1 MSRRRLFALAATLCA
16 LVALSAAPLRA
27 QSVPPTIR
35 IIFPFAPGGSG
46 DALARLVADK
56 MSKALGNTVIV
67 ENRSGGAGRIGVRD
81 VARAAP
87 DGATLLLTP
96 IAPMSVY
103 QHVYKTLEYDPIK
116 DFAPVSQLGVFDF
129 GIAVG
134 PQLEVKTLK
143 ELVAWAKA
151 HPDKG
156 SFGMPAAGTLPHF
169 LGVMFSRAAGVNFVP
184 IAYRGSAAALA
195 DVIAGHIPMI
205 VTTTADLVQMDKAG
219 RVRILAT
226 SDKARSPFLPDVPT
240 FRESGYDLVAN
251 GWYAVFAPA
260 KTPFAL
266 IERYSKVMA
275 AAVHAPDV
283 SAKLK
288 AFGLTPTGTS
298 AAELG
303 RIQKDD
309 SAIWAPAVQAS
320 GFTAHD

>member
-1 MSRRRLFALAATLCA
+1 MTRRRLFALAASLCA
-16 LVALSAAPLRA
+16 SIVLPAAPLRA

-35 IIFPFAPGGSG
+35 IVFPFAPGGSG

-56 MSKALGNTVIV
+56 MGKALGTTIIV
-67 ENRSGGAGRIGVRD
+67 ENRSGGAGRIGVRE

-103 QHVYKTLEYDPIK
+103 QHVYKSLEYDPIK
-116 DFAPVSQLGVFDF
+116 DFAPVSQLGTFDF

-134 PQLEVKTLK
+134 TQLEVKNLK

-169 LGVMFSRAAGVNFVP
+169 LGVMFGRAAGVNFVP
-184 IAYRGSAAALA
+184 VAYRGSAAALA

-205 VTTTADLVQMDKAG
+205 VTTTADLVQMHKAG
-219 RVRILAT
+219 RIRILAT
-226 SDKARSPFLPDVPT
+226 SDKARSPFVPDVPT

-260 KTPFAL
+260 KTPPAL
-266 IERYSKVMA
+266 VERYSKAMA

-283 SAKLK
+283 SSKLE

-298 AAELG
+298 PAELG
-303 RIQKDD
+303 RIQKQD